1 MDMSERIELAKKKAE
16 LEYQEKLI
24 KSQASDIDV
33 RDFFSDEE
41 LMRLLNSETVFKGN
55 IVDMSKHQRYKKLA
69 TAAKWMDANSIEV
82 INIDIEKP
90 TPSRPNVIVS
100 LKLRR
105 LCSLRGQE
113 LKVFSLMSALA
124 DSVYLSSIKDDSVK
138 ITFGVEKVWTESVD

>member
-16 LEYQEKLI
+16 QEYQKKLI

-41 LMRLLNSETVFKGN
+41 LMRLLNSEMEFKGN
-55 IVDMSKHQRYKKLA
+55 VVDISKHQRYKKLA

-82 INIDIEKP
+82 INIEVEKP

-100 LKLRR
+100 MKLRH
-105 LCSLRGQE
+105 LCSFRGQE
-113 LKVFSLMSALA
+113 LKVFTLMSALA
-124 DSVYLSSIKDDSVK
+124 DSVYLSAIKEDGVK
-138 ITFGVEKVWTESVD
+138 ITFGVEKVWMESAD